1 MARKIKDLTGQDVED
16 DEDKKPGMTPAEI
29 KKFKNEYLTLK
40 QKHADAGSPLQT
52 LFKKIEEKGED
63 RAAFKDACAI
73 SDMEPMKAQ
82 AYYRA
87 LQQYLEIFGF
97 FDQGDLVD
105 EAEGRDLKNAGKKK
119 AA

>member
-1 MARKIKDLTGQDVED
+1 MAKQKDLTGQDIEEED
-16 DEDKKPGMTPAEI
+16 NKKGGMSAAE
-29 KKFKNEYLTLK
+29 KKKLKNEYLALK

-63 RAAFKDACAI
+63 RAAFKDACALCA
-73 SDMEPMKAQ
+73 MEPIKAQ
-82 AYYRA
+82 AYYRE
-87 LQQYLEIFGF
+87 LQENLDIFGF

-105 EAEGRDLKNAGKKK
+105 KAQGKDLKASGKKK